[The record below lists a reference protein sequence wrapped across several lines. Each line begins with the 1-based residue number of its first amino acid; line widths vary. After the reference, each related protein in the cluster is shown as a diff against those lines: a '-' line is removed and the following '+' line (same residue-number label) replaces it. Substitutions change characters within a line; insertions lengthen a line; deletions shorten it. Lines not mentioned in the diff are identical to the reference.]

1 MAETETQRLSRQVL
15 EGEDHLASLRRIITD
30 LEGHDEIAE
39 RAEAVLAAFVV
50 VQEQR
55 KAHLARLLRRM
66 AF

>member
-1 MAETETQRLSRQVL
+1 MDETETQRLGRQVL
-15 EGEDHLASLRRIITD
+15 EGEDHLACLRRIVTD
-30 LEGHDEIAE
+30 LEGHGEIAE
-39 RAEAVLAAFVV
+39 RAEAVLVSFGV